1 MKTQWLL
8 VMVTM
13 ILFRINGVAQN
24 HANTSGENG
33 SISGRIFEDINFN
46 GVYDEGTDN
55 PLSNGWTVRI
65 TGPSNITVT
74 PNNDGT
80 YEFSD
85 IPIGIYTINEEV
97 PQGWTAYSPF
107 SNGSYSADL
116 TINPVIENKDFANIN
131 LIRPNPDAEVIN
143 FPYGLRTGINTDQP
157 GLQTSPQSSFP
168 MTIENLPINVIHL
181 EINSNS
187 ITPNTFTVEKNQIV
201 LLALTNTNTSTYS
214 AVFRFYDTKLSAIA
228 VGVGQNQTK
237 MIIFKAYNVSP
248 GEEIGF
254 YNSMFNHA
262 ELGATGSMKI
272 KANGPTTGINEKES
286 NDNLSIYPN
295 PFTNQIS
302 ITGIERLIQIKI
314 YDISSKLLIDRTIHS
329 KDVIDVENLALGI
342 YLVKIFTDHN
352 VYEYK
357 VIKKQH

>member
-97 PQGWTAYSPF
+97 PQGWTVYSPF

-262 ELGATGSMKI
+262 
-272 KANGPTTGINEKES
+272 
-286 NDNLSIYPN
+286 
-295 PFTNQIS
+295 
-302 ITGIERLIQIKI
+302 
-314 YDISSKLLIDRTIHS
+314 
-329 KDVIDVENLALGI
+329 
-342 YLVKIFTDHN
+342 
-352 VYEYK
+352 
-357 VIKKQH
+357 